1 MRVLT
6 LLTLFASAAAFS
18 TFRNVSP
25 RNSAFVQ
32 TTSLNMQ
39 NRGVVRQE
47 QMERGLIAEDIRKN
61 AIQLP
66 LPERSFQASIQ
77 DEVQERVTAFATDQ
91 QAD

>member
-1 MRVLT
+1 
-6 LLTLFASAAAFS
+6 
-18 TFRNVSP
+18 
-25 RNSAFVQ
+25 
-32 TTSLNMQ
+32 MQ

-47 QMERGLIAEDIRKN
+47 QMERGLIAEDIRKT

-77 DEVQERVTAFATDQ
+77 DEVQERVTAFAADKQ